1 MAADFHIPILRA
13 GKPYRSLQTQPLVD
27 IRTGEQ
33 LGTVSQA
40 LSGII
45 ARDLDRAA
53 EHRAVLDKFTV
64 AELIDITHRAAKL
77 FGEAELPLYPGAEIT
92 QTPEDYLDQLAATAG
107 MPKNMGRANMA
118 KITDVMGRVE
128 DVIDGLTRGLD
139 LSVLDGGWGQQHGRK
154 LSYQRLTD
162 TLGAILPNNSPGVH
176 NLWVPAFPLK
186 VKLVLRPGGAEPWTP
201 YRMITALIEAGAPP
215 EAFSLYPSGHSAVS
229 ELLVK
234 TGRSM
239 FFGDAS
245 TVESW
250 KGSGKVQLHGP
261 GWSKI
266 IFDAPAA
273 ERFEDHLDVLTSSV
287 AMNGGRSCINCSGV
301 WTPTRGREIAD
312 AMARKLATIDARPL
326 DHPESGLA
334 AFPKPHVA
342 HAVSRL
348 VDQLLIIRGAED
360 LPAKYRDGDR
370 VADAGGCTFLRP
382 TVIHVSDPEHP
393 LAAAEFIFPFVT
405 VVDCPEDE
413 ILDRIGPTLIGS
425 VISEGHAFT
434 QQALECQHIDRLNL
448 GPMPTYKISWDQ
460 PHEGN
465 LFDDLYAQRAF
476 QMAS

>member
-1 MAADFHIPILRA
+1 MAADLHIPLLRA

-27 IRTGEQ
+27 IRTGEP

-53 EHRAVLDKFTV
+53 ENRATLERFTV
-64 AELIDITHRAAKL
+64 AELIDITHRAAEL

-107 MPKNMGRANMA
+107 MPKNMGRANMD

-266 IFDAPAA
+266 IFDRPAA
-273 ERFEDHLDVLTSSV
+273 EHFEDHLDVLTSSV

-301 WTPTRGREIAD
+301 WTP
-312 AMARKLATIDARPL
+312 AR
-326 DHPESGLA
+326 
-334 AFPKPHVA
+334 
-342 HAVSRL
+342 
-348 VDQLLIIRGAED
+348 
-360 LPAKYRDGDR
+360 
-370 VADAGGCTFLRP
+370 
-382 TVIHVSDPEHP
+382 
-393 LAAAEFIFPFVT
+393 
-405 VVDCPEDE
+405 
-413 ILDRIGPTLIGS
+413 
-425 VISEGHAFT
+425 
-434 QQALECQHIDRLNL
+434 
-448 GPMPTYKISWDQ
+448 
-460 PHEGN
+460 
-465 LFDDLYAQRAF
+465 
-476 QMAS
+476 